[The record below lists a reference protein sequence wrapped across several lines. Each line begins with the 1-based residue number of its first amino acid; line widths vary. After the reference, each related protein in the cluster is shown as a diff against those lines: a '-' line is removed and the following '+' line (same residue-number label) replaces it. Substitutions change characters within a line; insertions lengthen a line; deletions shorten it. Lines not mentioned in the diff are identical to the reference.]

1 MGIFYEDTLND
12 VSSNSNA
19 TIAEAMDIIAESNEL
34 ISELMNVTI
43 DMINES
49 ALCLESEYISKE
61 LKVKKEDLTDPQ
73 KVKEILK
80 SIEKETNET
89 KKATILSSLFT
100 FFMTTI
106 AIVPGTIII
115 GTTVTMVIALFVELA
130 SILNVILTMLNS
142 CKNGVD
148 KVKYKAKIKKG
159 INKLNKAIEKETDPK
174 YKKVLE
180 DQLKVLKRNV

>member
-1 MGIFYEDTLND
+1 MGIFFEDTINI
-12 VSSNSNA
+12 VESNINISA
-19 TIAEAMDIIAESNEL
+19 SEAIDIIIESNEL
-34 ISELMNVTI
+34 ISEIMNVTI

-89 KKATILSSLFT
+89 KKVTILNSLFT
-100 FFMTTI
+100 FFMTTV

-130 SILNVILTMLNS
+130 SILNIIITMLNS
-142 CKNGVD
+142 CKSGID
-148 KVKYKAKIKKG
+148 KVKYKAKIKRG
-159 INKLNKAIEKETDPK
+159 IDKLNKAIEKESDPK

-180 DQLKVLKRNV
+180 DQLKILKRNI